1 MLWET
6 LKHSGQRMHSTGK
19 VRYGH
24 YPGLCT
30 SRYTE
35 TGALEAHCLTVGK
48 KQQSPLAQGRIW
60 RAEASPTWT
69 TLPSAEKEVT
79 CTSTACSL

>member
-1 MLWET
+1 MVIILG
-6 LKHSGQRMHSTGK
+6 SGPADVQR
-19 VRYGH
+19 
-24 YPGLCT
+24 
-30 SRYTE
+30 E
-35 TGALEAHCLTVGK
+35 GAREAHCETVGER
-48 KQQSPLAQGRIW
+48 QHWPLPTGPCWIL